1 MLGGAAYGLLLRR
14 VRWLYGDFVKFRKN
28 KSWLLSHPSRA
39 EEQRE
44 CKVSRRHY
52 FEDRTVV
59 DETESGRRPVQVPIS
74 GLNQGTIGKEP
85 WGPSN

>member
-1 MLGGAAYGLLLRR
+1 MSA
-14 VRWLYGDFVKFRKN
+14 
-28 KSWLLSHPSRA
+28 KSPDGTILKIVP
-39 EEQRE
+39 
-44 CKVSRRHY
+44 
-52 FEDRTVV
+52 VV